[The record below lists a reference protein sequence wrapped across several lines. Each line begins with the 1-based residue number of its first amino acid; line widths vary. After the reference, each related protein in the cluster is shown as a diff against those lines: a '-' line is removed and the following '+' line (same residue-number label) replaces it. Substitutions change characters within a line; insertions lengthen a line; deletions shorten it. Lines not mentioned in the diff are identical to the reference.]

1 VIVLV
6 GVIYLRNA
14 PNPESDAALET
25 INATGPAKPS
35 PVPVDPSSGQVVR
48 SVTSDLTIS
57 LKAIAETAMA
67 EVPQDTPAVSPPPTA
82 PVVTTVA
89 LPLEPPTVAPIAVST
104 TTTIAPLLG
113 IIPVPPIGPIP
124 AVAAAV
130 NALAHSESGVAS
142 WYGAPA
148 GTCAHRTAPF
158 GTMVKVTRVSTGA
171 TVTCRVADRG
181 PFGPGRVIDLSDDM
195 FQAIASLGTGL
206 TEVKIEW

>member
-1 VIVLV
+1 MIVLV

-14 PNPESDAALET
+14 PSPESDAALET
-25 INATGPAKPS
+25 ISAKGPANAPPAPKAAHS
-35 PVPVDPSSGQVVR
+35 VVK
-48 SVTSDLTIS
+48 SVTADLTIS
-57 LKAIAETAMA
+57 LKTLAEEAMVQIPQEAPVTAPPTTLPRPVTTIAPI
-67 EVPQDTPAVSPPPTA
+67 EVPTTA
-82 PVVTTVA
+82 
-89 LPLEPPTVAPIAVST
+89 APIVVST

-113 IIPVPPIGPIP
+113 IIPVPPIAPIP

-130 NALAHSESGVAS
+130 NALTNSESGVAS

-148 GTCAHRTAPF
+148 GTCAHKTLPF

-195 FQAIASLGTGL
+195 FEGIASLGTGL
-206 TEVKIEW
+206 TEVKLEW